1 MKNFFKLSVLILIL
15 CGLMAPDTA
24 HAETTRAVRSPQALV
39 VDGQM
44 TELRGY
50 SIGGYNYYRLRDLAQ
65 ILKGKVDFDLKGDD
79 KQIVVDRTKTY
90 QSFPGDQS
98 GSAKERALLHPMRMK
113 VLGDNPADVIESA
126 YNIRGFNYFRLRSVG
141 TVLGFDVSFDEGK
154 NLAVITTRADR
165 KPAPAPAPAPQVP
178 TGRVILG
185 NERLFTEYKG
195 LIDNKR
201 VGLITNQT
209 GVDAKGVPVAEK
221 IKAYPN
227 AKLVA
232 LYSPEHG
239 LDGKQTAGAYVA
251 SYFDAKMNLPVYSL
265 YGPTRKPSRD
275 MLKGVDVLV
284 YDMQDIGSRTYTYI
298 STLQNAM
305 VAAKEN
311 NIPIVVLDRPNPL
324 GGEIVEGFLRETRFK
339 SFVGID
345 KIPMA
350 HGMTA
355 GELGQFF
362 NREIGADLTVVP
374 MKNWTRSMVWQD
386 TGLPFAQTSPN
397 VPNLE
402 SAFLYM
408 ATGSG
413 EGTGIGQSEYFRWV
427 GGKNLDSA
435 EYARRLNAANLP
447 GVTFVPAPKGSR
459 GGVRLKV
466 TDWHTFNPARTG
478 VYTLAVANQMR
489 PINVPAC
496 KKPYHMF
503 YLVQGSEQM
512 ANLFRR
518 GASPE
523 TIVKAYES
531 DVNAFKA
538 QRTQYLIYK

>member
-1 MKNFFKLSVLILIL
+1 MKKFFKLSVFLLIFSMLL
-15 CGLMAPDTA
+15 PTAA
-24 HAETTRAVRSPQALV
+24 HAQGVRAVKSPQALRI
-39 VDGQM
+39 DGEL
-44 TELRGY
+44 TDLRGY
-50 SIGGYNYYRLRDLAQ
+50 NVGGYNYYRLRDLAQ
-65 ILKGKVDFDLKGDD
+65 ALRGKVDFDLKGDN
-79 KQIVVDRTKTY
+79 KEIVVDCTKTY
-90 QSFPGDQS
+90 TPIPGDQT
-98 GSAKERALLHPMRMK
+98 GGAVERGVSQQMRLTVIGEHPAEL
-113 VLGDNPADVIESA
+113 VENAFNV
-126 YNIRGFNYFRLRSVG
+126 RGYNYFRLRSVG
-141 TVLGFDVSFDEGK
+141 ALLGFDVSYDKARNE
-154 NLAVITTRADR
+154 AVITTNS
-165 KPAPAPAPAPQVP
+165 PAPKPTPVEP

-185 NERLFTEYKG
+185 NERLFTEYNQ

-209 GVDAKGVPVAEK
+209 GVDAAGVPVAEK
-221 IKAYPN
+221 IKAYSN

-239 LDGKQTAGAYVA
+239 LDGKQTAGAYVP

-345 KIPMA
+345 KMPMA
-350 HGMTA
+350 HGMTV

-397 VPNLE
+397 IPNLE

-413 EGTGIGQSEYFRWV
+413 EETGIGQGEYFRWV
-427 GGKNLDSA
+427 GGRNINSN
-435 EYARRLNAANLP
+435 EYARRLNGANLP
-447 GVTFVPAPKGSR
+447 GVTFTPAPKGKR

-478 VYTLAVANQMR
+478 IYTLAVANQMR
-489 PINVPAC
+489 PINVPIC
-496 KKPYHMF
+496 KKPYSMF
-503 YLVQGSEQM
+503 YLVQGSEEI
-512 ANLFRR
+512 ARLFRA

-523 TIVKAYES
+523 TIVKAYEK
-531 DVNAFKA
+531 DVNTFKA
-538 QRTQYLIYK
+538 QRETYLLYK

>member
-1 MKNFFKLSVLILIL
+1 MKKFLKLSVFLLIFTLL
-15 CGLMAPDTA
+15 LPAAA
-24 HAETTRAVRSPQALV
+24 HAQGVRAVKSPQALRI
-39 VDGQM
+39 DGEL
-44 TELRGY
+44 TEVRGY
-50 SIGGYNYYRLRDLAQ
+50 NVGGYNYYRLRDLAQ
-65 ILKGKVDFDLKGDD
+65 ALKGKVDFGLQGDN
-79 KQIVVDRTKTY
+79 KEIIVDRTKTY
-90 QSFPGDQS
+90 TFIPGEQT
-98 GSAKERALLHPMRMK
+98 GGAVEGGVMQQMRLTVFGEHPAEL
-113 VLGDNPADVIESA
+113 VENAV
-126 YNIRGFNYFRLRSVG
+126 NIRGYNYFRLRSVG
-141 TVLGFDVSFDEGK
+141 MILDFDVDYDKGRNEA
-154 NLAVITTRADR
+154 LITT
-165 KPAPAPAPAPQVP
+165 KAPAPAPKPTPEVPQ
-178 TGRVILG
+178 GRVILG
-185 NERLFTEYKG
+185 NERLFTEYNQ

-209 GVDAKGVPVAEK
+209 GVDAAGVPVAEK
-221 IKAYPN
+221 IKAYSN

-251 SYFDAKMNLPVYSL
+251 SYYDKKMNLPVYSL
-265 YGPTRKPSRD
+265 YGPTRKPSRE
-275 MLKGVDVLV
+275 MLKGVDVLL

-345 KIPMA
+345 KMPMA
-350 HGMTA
+350 HGMTV

-362 NREIGADLTVVP
+362 NREIGAELTVVP
-374 MKNWTRSMVWQD
+374 MKNWTRNMVWQD

-397 VPNLE
+397 IPNLE

-413 EGTGIGQSEYFRWV
+413 EETGIGQGEYFRWV
-427 GGKNLDSA
+427 GGRNLNSN
-435 EYARRLNAANLP
+435 EYARRLNGANLP
-447 GVTFVPAPKGSR
+447 GVSFTPAPKGKR
-459 GGVRLKV
+459 GGVRLNV

-478 VYTLAVANQMR
+478 IYTLAVANQMR
-489 PINVPAC
+489 PINVPTC
-496 KKPYHMF
+496 KKPYSMF
-503 YLVQGSEQM
+503 YLVQGSEEI
-512 ANLFRR
+512 ARLFRA

-523 TIVKAYES
+523 TIVKAYEK

-538 QRTQYLIYK
+538 QREAYLLYK

>member
-1 MKNFFKLSVLILIL
+1 MKNYFKLSVLLLIFTML
-15 CGLMAPDTA
+15 LPSAA
-24 HAETTRAVRSPQALV
+24 HAQGVRAVKSPQALRI
-39 VDGQM
+39 DGAL
-44 TELRGY
+44 TDVRGY
-50 SIGGYNYYRLRDLAQ
+50 NVGGYNYYRLRDLAQ
-65 ILKGKVDFDLKGDD
+65 ALKGKVDFSLQGDN
-79 KQIVVDRTKTY
+79 KEILVDCTKTY
-90 QSFPGDQS
+90 TVIPGEQT
-98 GSAKERALLHPMRMK
+98 GGAVERGVMQQMRLT
-113 VLGDNPADVIESA
+113 VLGEHPAELVENA
-126 YNIRGFNYFRLRSVG
+126 VNIRGYNYFRLRSVG
-141 TVLGFDVSFDEGK
+141 MILGFDVDYDQAK
-154 NLAVITTRADR
+154 NEALITTKANA
-165 KPAPAPAPAPQVP
+165 KPAPAPKPTPEAP

-185 NERLFTEYKG
+185 NERLFTVYNQ

-209 GVDAKGVPVAEK
+209 GVDANGVPVAEK
-221 IKAYPN
+221 IKAYPK

-251 SYFDAKMNLPVYSL
+251 SYFDKKMNLPVYSL
-265 YGPTRKPSRD
+265 YGPTRKPSRE

-284 YDMQDIGSRTYTYI
+284 YDMQDIGARTYTYI

-305 VAAKEN
+305 MAAKEN

-345 KIPMA
+345 KMPMA
-350 HGMTA
+350 HGMTV

-362 NREIGADLTVVP
+362 NREIGAKLTVVP
-374 MKNWTRSMVWQD
+374 MKNWTRNMVWQD

-397 VPNLE
+397 IPNLE

-413 EGTGIGQSEYFRWV
+413 EETGIGQGEYFRWV
-427 GGKNLDSA
+427 GGRNLNSN
-435 EYARRLNAANLP
+435 EYAHRLNAANLP
-447 GVTFVPAPKGSR
+447 GVKFTPAPKGSR
-459 GGVRLKV
+459 GGARLNV
-466 TDWHTFNPARTG
+466 TDWHRFNPARTG
-478 VYTLAVANQMR
+478 IYTLAVANQMR

-496 KKPYHMF
+496 KKPYSMF
-503 YLVQGSEQM
+503 YLVQGSEEI
-512 ANLFRR
+512 ARLFRA

-523 TIVKAYES
+523 TIVKAYEK

-538 QRTQYLIYK
+538 QREAYLLYK

>member
-15 CGLMAPDTA
+15 CGLITPDTA
-24 HAETTRAVRSPQALV
+24 HAETARAVRSPQALV

-98 GSAKERALLHPMRMK
+98 GSAKERALLHPMRLK
-113 VLGDNPADVIESA
+113 VLGDNPADVIENA

-154 NLAVITTRADR
+154 NLALITTNADR
-165 KPAPAPAPAPQVP
+165 KPAPAPSPAPQAP

-185 NERLFTEYKG
+185 NERLFTEYRS

-251 SYFDAKMNLPVYSL
+251 SYYDKKMNLPVYSL

-298 STLQNAM
+298 STLQNVM
-305 VAAKEN
+305 LAAKEN

-345 KIPMA
+345 KMPMA
-350 HGMTA
+350 HGMTV

-397 VPNLE
+397 IPNLE

-413 EGTGIGQSEYFRWV
+413 EETGIGQGEYFRWV
-427 GGKNLDSA
+427 GGRNINSN
-435 EYARRLNAANLP
+435 EYARRLNGANLP
-447 GVTFVPAPKGSR
+447 GVTFTPAPKGSR

-478 VYTLAVANQMR
+478 IYTLAVANQMR
-489 PINVPAC
+489 PMNVPIC
-496 KKPYHMF
+496 KKPYSMF
-503 YLVQGSEQM
+503 YLVQGSEEI
-512 ANLFRR
+512 ARLFRA

-523 TIVKAYES
+523 TIVKAYEK

-538 QRTQYLIYK
+538 QREPYLLYK